1 MPLEYRIDQ
10 PEYLITVTAAGETSE
25 KKWMD
30 LFLNIKGD
38 PDRLEGMDFLFDLRE
53 SRSTVSDEYLW
64 SVSRRLIPMLT
75 TKKTVKWAFVTLRE
89 VSREK
94 VEKFSRQLAESRNI
108 EIRVFSDPDG
118 GLGWIG
124 EDKELRHRDEP
135 V

>member
-10 PEYLITVTAAGETSE
+10 PDRLIAVTAAGKTSE
-25 KKWMD
+25 KEWMD
-30 LFLNIKGD
+30 LFLNIKND
-38 PDRLEGMDFLFDLRE
+38 PDRVEGMDFLFDLRE
-53 SRSTVSDEYLW
+53 NRTTVSDEYLW

-75 TKKTVKWAFVTLRE
+75 TKKMVKWAFVTLRE